1 MRIARSSA
9 SLLGAPIPRH
19 LEPSRPDVAAF
30 GAGAGLAR
38 AAQQRP
44 LPEPTFADG
53 SRGTESG
60 RGQEFL
66 DHHELPDA
74 LRGGGWTLPKRV
86 ILLRNVRV
94 FFALLT
100 LKPRHVP
107 PYLFRRKHASH
118 LCDKPRQFS
127 AELGM
132 SGGSVGKIQQ
142 LLADDIVERG
152 LEPEAQ
158 FDRLGRFALLNPDF
172 VRFPNTHR
180 LALASIMLRTASPP
194 S

>member
-1 MRIARSSA
+1 MRIARSSV
-9 SLLGAPIPRH
+9 SLLRSPIPRH
-19 LEPSRPDVAAF
+19 LAPPRPDVAVF
-30 GAGAGLAR
+30 GAGTGRAR
-38 AAQQRP
+38 TEQQTAA
-44 LPEPTFADG
+44 AIVDG
-53 SRGTESG
+53 SRGTEFG

-66 DHHELPDA
+66 DHRELPDA

-132 SGGSVGKIQQ
+132 SGGNVGKIQQ
-142 LLADDIVERG
+142 LLGDDVVERG
-152 LEPEAQ
+152 LDPVA
-158 FDRLGRFALLNPDF
+158 
-172 VRFPNTHR
+172 
-180 LALASIMLRTASPP
+180 
-194 S
+194 